1 MWQSQNCEVWK
12 IDDDSSSSA
21 VMLMMMMMMVMMV
34 MMMMCVGFMAQ
45 YTWFGV
51 FRRREENQNGMHKTL
66 LSHSLCMSF
75 FASC

>member
-12 IDDDSSSSA
+12 IDDDSSSST
-21 VMLMMMMMMVMMV
+21 VMMM

-66 LSHSLCMSF
+66 LSHSLCISF

>member
-12 IDDDSSSSA
+12 IDDDSSSSSA
-21 VMLMMMMMMVMMV
+21 VMM

-66 LSHSLCMSF
+66 LSHSLCISF

>member
-12 IDDDSSSSA
+12 IDDSSSSSST
-21 VMLMMMMMMVMMV
+21 VMMMM

-66 LSHSLCMSF
+66 LSDSLCISF

>member
-12 IDDDSSSSA
+12 IDDDDSSSSA
-21 VMLMMMMMMVMMV
+21 VM

-66 LSHSLCMSF
+66 LSHSLCISF